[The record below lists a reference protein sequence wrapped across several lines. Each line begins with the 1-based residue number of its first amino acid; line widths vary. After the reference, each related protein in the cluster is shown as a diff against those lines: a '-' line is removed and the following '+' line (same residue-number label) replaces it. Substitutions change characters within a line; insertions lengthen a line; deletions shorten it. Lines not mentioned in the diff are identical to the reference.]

1 MIPVAPQSLSEK
13 ELHTTLSALQKKYS
27 IQVHSVSSGF
37 SSQGV
42 DLGSRAIRPLDKPKA
57 LMIIGKG
64 IRSYEAGEVW
74 HLLDTRVGMPI
85 TKVRQNYFDRIK
97 LEDYTT
103 LVMVSGSYVWSKKTT
118 DKIKNWVAKG
128 NTIIAI
134 GTANNTLIK
143 HKIIDEKRV
152 ILKKDSTT
160 IATRR
165 PYVEASENL
174 GRERLGGIF
183 LKGIVDQTHP
193 LGFGFTQKSV
203 SLYKNNLVWF
213 EPSKSNYGTPVAY
226 AKNPHVDGYISKNIR
241 EKFIPKAAPVVVSKV
256 GKGRVVLFAE
266 NPNFRGT
273 AYGTNRLFLNALFLG
288 NHISVPKEQSISS
301 DE

>member
-1 MIPVAPQSLSEK
+1 
-13 ELHTTLSALQKKYS
+13 
-27 IQVHSVSSGF
+27 
-37 SSQGV
+37 
-42 DLGSRAIRPLDKPKA
+42 
-57 LMIIGKG
+57 MIIGKG

-85 TKVRQNYFDRIK
+85 TKVRQNYFDRIN

-134 GTANNTLIK
+134 GTANNALIK
-143 HKIIDEKRV
+143 HKIIDEKKV

-174 GRERLGGIF
+174 GRERLGGVF
-183 LKGIVDQTHP
+183 LKGIVDHTHP

-226 AKNPHVDGYISKNIR
+226 AKNPHADGYISKNIR
-241 EKFIPKAAPVVVSKV
+241 EKFLPKAAPVVVSKV

-301 DE
+301 DEE

>member
-103 LVMVSGSYVWSKKTT
+103 LVMVSGSYVWSKKTI

-174 GRERLGGIF
+174 GREKLGGVF
-183 LKGIVDQTHP
+183 LKGIVDHTHP

-241 EKFIPKAAPVVVSKV
+241 EKFLPKAAPVVVSKV